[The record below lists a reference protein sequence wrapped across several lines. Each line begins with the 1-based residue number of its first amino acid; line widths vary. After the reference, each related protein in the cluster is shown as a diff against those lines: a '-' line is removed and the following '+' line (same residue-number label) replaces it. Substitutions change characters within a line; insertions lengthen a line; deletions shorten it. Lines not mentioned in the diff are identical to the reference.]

1 MQTLSIDISGRID
14 PERVSILSNIQ
25 EVAIGLDI
33 RFFVVGA
40 FARDVIFEHM
50 HRIPAPRIT
59 GDIDIGVEV
68 ANWAEFQLL
77 TRTLIDRGILRA
89 TKLPHRFIGD
99 ASVTIVDIIP
109 FGEISGEG
117 KRISWPP
124 DHDTI
129 MNMLGFEEAYQS
141 AMKVHLSS
149 EPPLDIL
156 VPSIP
161 ALALMKIISW
171 ADAYPRRERDAQDLL
186 FILENYDATGIEAK
200 LYESHSVM
208 LIDEEFDARLAAI
221 RLLGQDIAVM
231 SSPETVKTVEN
242 ILIRET
248 DADQGFKMLADMTK
262 RDMPRGTRF
271 ETVWRLLDKLRQGI
285 HEGQTVGQ
293 GKKTGFTS
301 PSRP

>member
-1 MQTLSIDISGRID
+1 MQTLSIEISSRID
-14 PERVSILSNIQ
+14 PERVSILCNIQ
-25 EVAIGLDI
+25 EVATGLGI
-33 RFFVVGA
+33 HFFVVGA
-40 FARDVIFEHM
+40 FARDVVFEYM

-59 GDIDIGVEV
+59 GDIDIGVKV

-89 TKLPHRFIGD
+89 TELPHRFIGE
-99 ASVTIVDIIP
+99 ASVILIDIIP

-117 KRISWPP
+117 KKISWPP

-141 AMKVHLSS
+141 ALKVHLGS
-149 EPPLDIL
+149 EPPLVIL

-186 FILENYDATGIEAK
+186 FIMENYDATGIEAQ
-200 LYESHSVM
+200 LYESHSNL
-208 LIDEEFDARLAAI
+208 LIDEEFDSRLAAI
-221 RLLGQDIAVM
+221 RLLGQDIALM
-231 SSPETVKTVEN
+231 SSPETVKTVED

-248 DADQGFKMLADMTK
+248 DADQGFRMLADMTRK
-262 RDMPRGTRF
+262 DMSRGTRF
-271 ETVWRLLDKLRQGI
+271 EAALRLLDKLRQGI
-285 HEGQTVGQ
+285 QEVHSGSIE
-293 GKKTGFTS
+293 KKAGFTT
-301 PSRP
+301 PPRP